1 MIPLLVA
8 LSANAAPATSHA
20 WLLLELRQEEAAA
33 VQAARLLDGD
43 PEDLEAHR
51 LYVAAMSRTPGRG
64 ELEPMYRRWHEA
76 DPDRPA
82 ARFGLAVAM
91 LRTANDAT
99 PCEEAGALLDGLP
112 DDPVT
117 RYWVV
122 RVRFDHA
129 SRCDWDVEAI
139 ERELHALTDANEN
152 ARWYTAVRRLR
163 RLDSVDASLSELRQ
177 MYDAQPSY
185 LPAAAALWG
194 DEARGRVVKQAR
206 ADAIAAVEAA
216 YASDDPTRVAWALQL
231 ARRVDPKLEAR
242 GRERLEA
249 LAPELATTED
259 ERDPL
264 LRSIHDANHRPTH
277 ELALADLDA
286 LAKKMPESGEVR
298 ARWQGLRIERL
309 EALGRTDEVY
319 EAARDAARA
328 VPDDALLQNE
338 FAYAAALRGED
349 LEEALAAVDRALENL
364 QARRWDP
371 TGGWPY
377 QSWAHAW
384 RSDAASWYDT
394 RGWLLYRLGRR
405 DEALEALEI
414 AVRSSP
420 YVSGVL
426 HAHLGTVLRAS
437 GQEQA
442 AFEHFVL
449 AEVAGISEEALAAD
463 ARAALEAL
471 WPEHGRWHPDG
482 IDGYLEARRT
492 PAEKRPPSQET
503 HPLVGEPFPM
513 DEVTLVRGGGT
524 LSLADVEGIKVID
537 LWATWCGPCV
547 SGMPHLQEVAAAY
560 ADRGV
565 SVIGVSVDEK
575 LSTVKR
581 FMSGVQV
588 DYQLAWFGRE
598 GFEVAKVSGI
608 PALFVIDDHGKVRHH
623 IGGYGKGDTRLE
635 EALDGLLEEAGR

>member
-1 MIPLLVA
+1 
-8 LSANAAPATSHA
+8 
-20 WLLLELRQEEAAA
+20 
-33 VQAARLLDGD
+33 
-43 PEDLEAHR
+43 
-51 LYVAAMSRTPGRG
+51 
-64 ELEPMYRRWHEA
+64 
-76 DPDRPA
+76 
-82 ARFGLAVAM
+82 
-91 LRTANDAT
+91 
-99 PCEEAGALLDGLP
+99 
-112 DDPVT
+112 
-117 RYWVV
+117 
-122 RVRFDHA
+122 
-129 SRCDWDVEAI
+129 
-139 ERELHALTDANEN
+139 
-152 ARWYTAVRRLR
+152 
-163 RLDSVDASLSELRQ
+163 
-177 MYDAQPSY
+177 
-185 LPAAAALWG
+185 
-194 DEARGRVVKQAR
+194 
-206 ADAIAAVEAA
+206 
-216 YASDDPTRVAWALQL
+216 
-231 ARRVDPKLEAR
+231 
-242 GRERLEA
+242 
-249 LAPELATTED
+249 
-259 ERDPL
+259 
-264 LRSIHDANHRPTH
+264 
-277 ELALADLDA
+277 

-471 WPEHGRWHPDG
+471 WPEHGPWHPDG

-503 HPLVGEPFPM
+503 HPLVGAPFPM

-588 DYQLAWFGRE
+588 DYQLAW
-598 GFEVAKVSGI
+598 
-608 PALFVIDDHGKVRHH
+608 
-623 IGGYGKGDTRLE
+623 
-635 EALDGLLEEAGR
+635 